1 MAWRQLLLVSCLSA
15 AMFLSMPQEGSSASV
30 GINQVSGQEA
40 QEGECRGQPG
50 VQGEWASS
58 CGSPGEL
65 VLVVT
70 GLFLVSG
77 VDQKVFLQESDAS
90 SFLKKHGKRLPKPR
104 NELIAENRQKLWT
117 DELHREYSEELQELE
132 SFAEVNG
139 ESSQPASPGMWGFVG
154 KSRFASTSP

>member
-132 SFAEVNG
+132 SFAEVN
-139 ESSQPASPGMWGFVG
+139 EQKEKNREAIDQWHQWH
-154 KSRFASTSP
+154 

>member
-40 QEGECRGQPG
+40 QE
-50 VQGEWASS
+50 
-58 CGSPGEL
+58 
-65 VLVVT
+65 
-70 GLFLVSG
+70 G

-132 SFAEVNG
+132 SFAEVN
-139 ESSQPASPGMWGFVG
+139 EQKEKNREAIDQWHQWH
-154 KSRFASTSP
+154 